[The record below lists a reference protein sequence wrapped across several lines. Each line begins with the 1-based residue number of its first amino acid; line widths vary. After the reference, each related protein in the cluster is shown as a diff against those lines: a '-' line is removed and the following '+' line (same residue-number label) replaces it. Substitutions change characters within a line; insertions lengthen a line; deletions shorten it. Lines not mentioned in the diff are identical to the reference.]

1 MLPRSR
7 RWEVEDTRDVQQ
19 LEVLRPM
26 GSGAF
31 GTAWLT
37 QHRVSNKTY
46 ALKVLPKERAN
57 SGHWAEVIA

>member
-1 MLPRSR
+1 
-7 RWEVEDTRDVQQ
+7 
-19 LEVLRPM
+19 M